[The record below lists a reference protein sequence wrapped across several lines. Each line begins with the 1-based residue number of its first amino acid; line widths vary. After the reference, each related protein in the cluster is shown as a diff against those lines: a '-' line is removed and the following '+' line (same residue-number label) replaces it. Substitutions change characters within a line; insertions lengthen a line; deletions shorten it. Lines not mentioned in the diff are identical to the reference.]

1 MIINRVK
8 MLEFKTDV
16 LRISLFVLFCNN
28 FIHFRIVN
36 ILKVHRAGCIFDEF
50 LLNVQGSVA

>member
-1 MIINRVK
+1 